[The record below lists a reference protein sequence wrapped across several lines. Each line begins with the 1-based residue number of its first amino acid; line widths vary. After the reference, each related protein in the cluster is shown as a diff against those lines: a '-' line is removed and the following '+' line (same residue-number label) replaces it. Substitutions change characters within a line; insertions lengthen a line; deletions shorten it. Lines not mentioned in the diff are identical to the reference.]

1 MPPVQVDSTHGPSR
15 PQLIYSVPTFMEAAE
30 QANLDRIRE
39 HLQTPLGA
47 GRPPL
52 DRDPMIKLYLASR
65 SRRTEV
71 PDEMTPLLERLE
83 TDHHGLATLCGF
95 DHQPSR
101 STLRTVF
108 LELDGLK
115 NEVRLTQAD
124 IGRLLKRKDGK
135 PKRDTKGKPRQI
147 VKGRIVKDRRKRRRN
162 PKKANAY
169 RKMRLTCALGVFQ
182 FEELIPDEEA
192 AEAFIVD
199 ARWPDGV
206 VRCPKPNCGTDDVVE
221 VRRRKHR
228 TWRCLQCERRF
239 HALTHTTLK
248 GVHGSWRALLLAG
261 YFCLQ
266 FPYQSALSLA
276 CALKTDGRTRSHRT
290 SLRLV
295 HRIFEAL
302 EVDLPAITDDF
313 QTDDTLIGNVDG
325 IPVTVIG
332 CVSEETGRLVAGVI
346 VGEVELA
353 NSTPFIEKATDKNA
367 RMMSDESNKLPWG
380 IRTRLTV
387 NHKKKQYVRWYEEH
401 HKLATTNSMES
412 FWAALKLLLHMHR
425 SLTLRHLYLYVAAAA
440 WHIGNLSVPVV
451 DQMKAVIRNAQVAWL
466 RPAREIPEE
475 LLDFQMELQASKG
488 PAEPKPARKTRRP
501 LKVQTPLP
509 ETKSNTKD
517 LADAA

>member
-1 MPPVQVDSTHGPSR
+1 
-15 PQLIYSVPTFMEAAE
+15 MEAVE
-30 QANLDRIRE
+30 QAKLDRIRE
-39 HLQTPLGA
+39 HLQTPSGT

-65 SRRTEV
+65 SLRTEV
-71 PDEMTPLLERLE
+71 PRDMTSLLERLE
-83 TDHHGLATLCGF
+83 TDWHDLATLCGF
-95 DHQPSR
+95 DQIPSR

-108 LELDGLK
+108 LELDGLQ

-124 IGRLLKRKDGK
+124 IGRRLKGKDGK

-147 VKGRIVKDRRKRRRN
+147 TKGRVVKDKRKRRRN

-182 FEELIPDEEA
+182 FEELIPDEKA

-206 VRCPKPNCGTDDVVE
+206 VRCPNPNCGTDDVVE
-221 VRRRKHR
+221 VRRRKHL
-228 TWRCLQCERRF
+228 TWRCRQCGQRF
-239 HALTHTTLK
+239 HALTNTTLK
-248 GVHGSWRALLLAG
+248 GVHGSWRTLLLAV
-261 YFCLQ
+261 YFCVQ
-266 FPYQSALSLA
+266 FPYNSALSLA
-276 CALKTDGRTRSHRT
+276 CALKTDARTRNHRT
-290 SLRLV
+290 SLRLM

-302 EVDLPAITDDF
+302 EVDLPVITGDF

-325 IPVTVIG
+325 VPVTVIG
-332 CVSEETGRLVAGVI
+332 CVNEATGRVVAEVI

-353 NSTPFIEKATDKNA
+353 NSTPFIKKVTDKKA
-367 RMMSDESNKLPWG
+367 RMMSDESNKLPWD

-387 NHKKKQYVRWYEEH
+387 NHKNKRYVRWYPDH

-412 FWAALKLLLHMHR
+412 FWAALKLLLRMHR
-425 SLTLRHLYLYVAAAA
+425 ALTLRHLYLYVAAAA

-451 DQMKAVIRNAQVAWL
+451 DQMKAVIHNANVAWL
-466 RPAREIPEE
+466 RPAREVPEE
-475 LLDFQMELQASKG
+475 LLDFQMELLASKG
-488 PAEPKPARKTRRP
+488 PAKPKPARNTRRP
-501 LKVQTPLP
+501 LKDQQPPLF
-509 ETKSNTKD
+509 EAKSNTKD

>member
-1 MPPVQVDSTHGPSR
+1 MPPAQGHSTLGPSR

-39 HLQTPLGA
+39 HLQTPSGT

-71 PDEMTPLLERLE
+71 PREMTPLLEQLE
-83 TDHHGLATLCGF
+83 NGSHDLATLCGF
-95 DHQPSR
+95 DQIPSR

-115 NEVRLTQAD
+115 KEVRLTQAD
-124 IGRLLKRKDGK
+124 IVRLLKGKNGK

-147 VKGRIVKDRRKRRRN
+147 TKGRVIKDKRKRRRN

-169 RKMRLTCALGVFQ
+169 RKMRLTCAMGVFQ
-182 FEELIPDEEA
+182 FEERIPDEKA

-206 VRCPKPNCGTDDVVE
+206 VRCPNPNCGSDDVVE

-248 GVHGSWRALLLAG
+248 GVHGSWRALLLAV
-261 YFCLQ
+261 YCSLQ

-276 CALKTDGRTRSHRT
+276 CALKTDGRTRNHRT
-290 SLRLV
+290 SLRLL

-302 EVDLPAITDDF
+302 EVDLLPITGDF

-325 IPVTVIG
+325 IPVTVLG
-332 CVSEETGRLVAGVI
+332 CVSEETGRVVAEVI

-387 NHKKKQYVRWYEEH
+387 NHKKKKYVRWYEAH
-401 HKLATTNSMES
+401 HKLATSNSMES
-412 FWAALKLLLHMHR
+412 FWAALKLFLHMHR

-440 WHIGNLSVPVV
+440 WHIGNLSVPTV
-451 DQMKAVIRNAQVAWL
+451 DQMKAVIRNAHVAWL
-466 RPAREIPEE
+466 RPAKEIPEE
-475 LLDFQMELQASKG
+475 LLDFQMEIQAYKG
-488 PAEPKPARKTRRP
+488 PAKPKPARKTRRP
-501 LKVQTPLP
+501 LNVQTPLP
-509 ETKSNTKD
+509 EAKPGTKD